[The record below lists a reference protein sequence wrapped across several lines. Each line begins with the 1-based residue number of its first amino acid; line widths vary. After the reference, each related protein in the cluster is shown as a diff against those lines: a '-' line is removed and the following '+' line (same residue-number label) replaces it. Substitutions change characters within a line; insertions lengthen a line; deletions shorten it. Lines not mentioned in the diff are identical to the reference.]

1 MKSVILSTATR
12 YLMPMLLLLSAF
24 FLLRG
29 HNLPG
34 GGFIG
39 GLVASATFILHCFA
53 FGVQETRKLLRL
65 SPHTI
70 TGTGLLIALGSGLV
84 GILSG
89 RPFMAGHWGV
99 VAIGPPEGFHIG
111 TPVFFD
117 IGVYLVVLGA
127 VLSIMLALA
136 EGE

>member
-1 MKSVILSTATR
+1 
-12 YLMPMLLLLSAF
+12 MPMLLLLSAF

-34 GGFIG
+34 GGFVG

-53 FGVQETRKLLRL
+53 YGAQQTRKLLRI
-65 SPHTI
+65 SPHTL
-70 TGTGLLIALGSGLV
+70 TGIGLLIALGSGMMSIFN
-84 GILSG
+84 GQ
-89 RPFMAGHWGV
+89 PFMTGKWGL
-99 VAIGPPEGFHIG
+99 VAIGPPEGLHVG

-117 IGVYLVVLGA
+117 VGVYLVVLGA

>member
-1 MKSVILSTATR
+1 MKSIILATATK
-12 YLMPMLLLLSAF
+12 YLMPLLLLLSAF

-34 GGFIG
+34 GGFVG
-39 GLVASATFILHCFA
+39 GLVASATFILHSFA
-53 FGVQETRKLLRL
+53 FGAEQTRKLLRL
-65 SPHTI
+65 SPHSI
-70 TGTGLLIALGSGLV
+70 TGIGLLIALGSGLV
-84 GILSG
+84 GILG
-89 RPFMAGHWGV
+89 GHPFMTGQWVTIPGASG
-99 VAIGPPEGFHIG
+99 EGLHIG

>member
-1 MKSVILSTATR
+1 
-12 YLMPMLLLLSAF
+12 MLLLLSAF

-34 GGFIG
+34 GGFVG

-53 FGVQETRKLLRL
+53 FGAQETRKLLRI

-70 TGTGLLIALGSGLV
+70 TGTGLLIALGSGMV
-84 GILSG
+84 SIFSGQAFMTGKWMILT
-89 RPFMAGHWGV
+89 
-99 VAIGPPEGFHIG
+99 IGPSEELHIG
-111 TPVFFD
+111 TPFFFD
-117 IGVYLVVLGA
+117 VGVYLVVLGA